1 MTPEPLSGIQM
12 KPQPNQYIFRR
23 IYRSKS
29 RSNLAY
35 ANAQTTHSETHSEN
49 FFWHSKTTWR
59 HAATL

>member
-1 MTPEPLSGIQM
+1 M

>member
-1 MTPEPLSGIQM
+1 M

-29 RSNLAY
+29 RSNSAY